1 MFQDKKMQV
10 MKKYIQDR
18 KNCCLGRIFGAAA
31 DKQTVADIEE
41 NLANEGEVL
50 QGCIGRI
57 YLFPYQP
64 NGNHATELATVGHV
78 ISEQHWKSNF
88 NFNMVFHQILTAS

>member
-1 MFQDKKMQV
+1 M
-10 MKKYIQDR
+10 
-18 KNCCLGRIFGAAA
+18 
-31 DKQTVADIEE
+31 ADIEE

-50 QGCIGRI
+50 QGCIGRNF
-57 YLFPYQP
+57 FPYQP

-88 NFNMVFHQILTAS
+88 IFNMVFHQILTAS